1 MVTAEDREQG
11 GLDFVACLQLIYSFI
26 QAIFCW
32 AQVSN
37 VFTPS
42 GSQLGP
48 TAPITSLTK
57 VSPLFSIRAIPL
69 PVANPAVS
77 PRAHSKHYRPRSVSK
92 GHRKNK

>member
-1 MVTAEDREQG
+1 MVRAEDREQG
-11 GLDFVACLQLIYSFI
+11 GLDFVACLRLIYSFI
-26 QAIFCW
+26 QATFCW
-32 AQVSN
+32 AQVSR

-57 VSPLFSIRAIPL
+57 IRPLFSIRAIPL
-69 PVANPAVS
+69 PVANPAAS
-77 PRAHSKHYRPRSVSK
+77 ARAQRKHWRPRSVSK